1 MGRSVKK
8 RIAAL
13 AAGYM
18 IALSSASAFPQVN
31 AAEEMAIRDKW
42 GYCKTANYAESEHF
56 VIFYGNNDTTGQ
68 VNEAFLKRN
77 LDAYERLWHCYTEY
91 LGMTGLN
98 VDVNGKSSKE
108 YKTNIYLTNTGLPAY
123 PEGWAFMSSEDG
135 YGIEIIS
142 PDAMLDDLT
151 IAHEFGHVVHH
162 QQKNWIDQEIS
173 GAWWEPVA
181 NWFREMYL
189 GSSYNPSDVKTGNFD
204 PYLRNMSLALPH
216 GRNYYETFPFL
227 LYLSYNPDDLPG
239 LGLDA
244 VHRLLSE
251 SKPNEYPLDMI
262 TRILGT
268 DAHVVLGHY
277 AAHMATFDFG
287 MKDAYQSRFDTVM
300 KQTPFYWN
308 LYHTIPEPT
317 GDGMYR
323 VPQED
328 APMQGG
334 VNIIPLKITGDT
346 VKAELYGLSD
356 DSNAGWQACLVTVDA
371 KGKASYSDLFT
382 DGESMSISAKNAV
395 SAYMTVVGAPQ
406 KFVRENAFHK
416 EKDSPYKTGDERRRY
431 PYELKLSGADVIQ
444 SGGYST
450 AGKRGSKHPNGGGF
464 VASTAKVDSSVYV
477 GPDAMVL
484 GNAVLKGN
492 VRVEDRAVVNGDVTA
507 SDDVVISGHAVVDG
521 GGWIYV
527 NNQWQQGKVTMSGHA
542 QVSDGAVVSGG
553 VTLNDYAKV
562 SQKAFVTDGVTLSD
576 NAVAKGM
583 TYAYGAGSYSGEVI
597 LDGDYANEEKAG
609 LGIGFGWLDQISKS
623 YTEGMISGYDF
634 NKKCTVWAPDRYAA
648 TDALLKGG
656 AKWEAER
663 TSAKGVI
670 SLDGKGSYVE
680 IDPSAFRDHDLQLS
694 IAALWKGGDGDI
706 FFAGDEKANMRLVP
720 EGESGNAEFII
731 TDGKTEEKLV
741 MTSPLP
747 KNVWNKITVRIIG
760 GKGEILLNGN
770 KAASGDI
777 TLTPVNVL
785 SASENDAGYLGK
797 GPDDKYFRG
806 VLDYCE
812 FYFQKAE
819 EPAITYTGT
828 EEPDSSL
835 RGDID
840 LNGKFNSA
848 DVLLLQKWLL
858 GTETD
863 LPDQKAGDLK
873 EDGKLNIADL
883 CAMKQE
889 LLMK

>member
-1 MGRSVKK
+1 
-8 RIAAL
+8 
-13 AAGYM
+13 
-18 IALSSASAFPQVN
+18 
-31 AAEEMAIRDKW
+31 
-42 GYCKTANYAESEHF
+42 
-56 VIFYGNNDTTGQ
+56 
-68 VNEAFLKRN
+68 
-77 LDAYERLWHCYTEY
+77 
-91 LGMTGLN
+91 
-98 VDVNGKSSKE
+98 
-108 YKTNIYLTNTGLPAY
+108 
-123 PEGWAFMSSEDG
+123 
-135 YGIEIIS
+135 
-142 PDAMLDDLT
+142 
-151 IAHEFGHVVHH
+151 
-162 QQKNWIDQEIS
+162 
-173 GAWWEPVA
+173 
-181 NWFREMYL
+181 
-189 GSSYNPSDVKTGNFD
+189 
-204 PYLRNMSLALPH
+204 
-216 GRNYYETFPFL
+216 
-227 LYLSYNPDDLPG
+227 
-239 LGLDA
+239 
-244 VHRLLSE
+244 
-251 SKPNEYPLDMI
+251 
-262 TRILGT
+262 
-268 DAHVVLGHY
+268 
-277 AAHMATFDFG
+277 
-287 MKDAYQSRFDTVM
+287 
-300 KQTPFYWN
+300 
-308 LYHTIPEPT
+308 
-317 GDGMYR
+317 
-323 VPQED
+323 
-328 APMQGG
+328 
-334 VNIIPLKITGDT
+334 
-346 VKAELYGLSD
+346 
-356 DSNAGWQACLVTVDA
+356 
-371 KGKASYSDLFT
+371 
-382 DGESMSISAKNAV
+382 
-395 SAYMTVVGAPQ
+395 
-406 KFVRENAFHK
+406 
-416 EKDSPYKTGDERRRY
+416 
-431 PYELKLSGADVIQ
+431 
-444 SGGYST
+444 
-450 AGKRGSKHPNGGGF
+450 
-464 VASTAKVDSSVYV
+464 
-477 GPDAMVL
+477 

-507 SDDVVISGHAVVDG
+507 SDNVVISGHAVVDG

-597 LDGDYANEEKAG
+597 LDGDYANEEKLG
-609 LGIGFGWLDQISKS
+609 LGIGFGWLDQVSKS

-720 EGESGNAEFII
+720 AGESGNAEFII

-770 KAASGDI
+770 KVASGDI

-806 VLDYCE
+806 ALDYCE

-819 EPAITYTGT
+819 EPDITYTGT
-828 EEPDSSL
+828 EEADSTL

-848 DVLLLQKWLL
+848 DILLLQKWLL
-858 GTETD
+858 GTETK
-863 LPDQKAGDLK
+863 LPDPKAGDLK
-873 EDGKLNIADL
+873 EDGRLNIADL
-883 CAMKQE
+883 CMMKQE
-889 LLMK
+889 LLA